1 MEIFEIHPSLR
12 LYIIPIAMLQR
23 CDDTIRFYFSP
34 LLPLPKFIVKK
45 RKKISRMKRFSLF
58 NVHSSVF
65 VKTCRPILEKYNL
78 CVLLK

>member
-23 CDDTIRFYFSP
+23 CDDTIRFYFFP
-34 LLPLPKFIVKK
+34 LSSRCQNLSLKK
-45 RKKISRMKRFSLF
+45 KKNIENETFLSFQRSI
-58 NVHSSVF
+58 VF